1 MTQFQNAPLAPP
13 PVSASR
19 PLRDPHTD
27 RNRRRTLAL
36 VACAVGTVAVS
47 AFAVVS
53 TLGYEHT
60 PDFVTV
66 VNGDDRLKE
75 FTRLPDAEIRQIA
88 RRVCV
93 DLEGGSTAFATADAL
108 RADLHLTG
116 VAGTT
121 FVDAAIAHGCPEHA
135 ST

>member
-1 MTQFQNAPLAPP
+1 MTQFQSAPFAPSLVAAP
-13 PVSASR
+13 R

-27 RNRRRTLAL
+27 RNRRRTLVL
-36 VACAVGTVAVS
+36 VACAVATVAVS

-53 TLGYEHT
+53 TLGYDHT

-75 FTRLPDAEIRQIA
+75 FTRLSDAEIRQIA
-88 RRVCV
+88 RQVCV
-93 DLEGGSTAFATADAL
+93 DLEGGSTTFATADAL
-108 RADLHLTG
+108 TADLHLTG

-121 FVDAAIAHGCPEHA
+121 FVDAAIEHSCREYA
-135 ST
+135 NN